1 MRTSEGTTVAAGV
14 LTRKR
19 VEAERQRQEQDSLC
33 PECTSLRCHLGPCRG
48 CVDYAR
54 GDIGCCSTWVSY
66 SEAVWM
72 GNLVVGVGVG
82 TSVLF

>member
-1 MRTSEGTTVAAGV
+1 MRTSEGDHSGSRS
-14 LTRKR
+14 LDREK

-33 PECTSLRCHLGPCRG
+33 PECSPLCCHLGPCQG
-48 CVDYAR
+48 CVDDAR
-54 GDIGCCSTWVSY
+54 GDTGCYSTWVSY
-66 SEAVWM
+66 SGAVRI